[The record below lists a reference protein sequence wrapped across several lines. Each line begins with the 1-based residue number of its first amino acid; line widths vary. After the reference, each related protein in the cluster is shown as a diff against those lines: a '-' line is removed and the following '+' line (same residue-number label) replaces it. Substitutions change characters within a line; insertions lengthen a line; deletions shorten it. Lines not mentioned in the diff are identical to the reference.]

1 MEFFKKL
8 ERKYQKYAIP
18 NLMYYI
24 IILYAVGL
32 VGYTFGASTFARIYL
47 EYLCLDARAILH
59 GQLWR
64 IVTFLIFPPSIG
76 NMQFDTLLFG
86 VIALFLYYNLGQT
99 LESVWGSFRFNVFFF
114 MGVLGQVLACLAA
127 YFLTGYSFI
136 MATTGY
142 INLSI
147 FLAFCI
153 CFPDAQFMLFFVIP
167 VKAKWLA
174 VADACIYAHAFIFGS
189 AASRLMIAFSLAN
202 VILFFLMTRNYAR
215 YSPKEIRRKQQFK
228 KEVKILPKGAARHR
242 CAVCG
247 RTELDGENLE
257 FRYCSKCEGNYEYCM
272 DHLYTHQHVTSEGSA
287 QQPGQGNH

>member
-8 ERKYQKYAIP
+8 ERKYQKYAIR

-24 IILYAVGL
+24 IILYAIGL
-32 VGYTFGASTFARIYL
+32 VGITFSPGSYYRVYVQYL
-47 EYLCLDARAILH
+47 SLNAEALLH
-59 GQLWR
+59 GQIWR
-64 IVTFLIFPPSIG
+64 IITFLIFPPSIG
-76 NMQFDTLLFG
+76 NMQFDTLFFG

-114 MGVLGQVLACLAA
+114 MGVIGQVLACLVT
-127 YFLTGYSFI
+127 YFLTGFSYI
-136 MATTGY
+136 TATTGY

-153 CFPDAQFMLFFVIP
+153 CFPNTQFLLFFVIP

-174 VADACIYAHAFIFGS
+174 VADACVYVHAFIFGS

-202 VILFFLMTRNYAR
+202 VLLFFLLTRNYAR
-215 YSPKEIRRKQQFK
+215 YSPKEIRRQQQFK
-228 KEVKILPKGAARHR
+228 KEVKILPKGATRHK

-272 DHLYTHQHVTSEGSA
+272 DHLYTHQHVTSQESS
-287 QQPGQGNH
+287 Q